1 MAWFLLLLISAL
13 VGIMAGILVRL
24 PYPPSNT
31 ESTSNL
37 SLSQTAITITTNIPL
52 TTTVSTTPVLTTL
65 LTNFQTSTVGIP
77 PRSSGR
83 ETLSSIP
90 TTLTAATIIPSASQH
105 MLETTTPFPQTPPA
119 GIEPTFSTIQPCP
132 QWDTDVLGSNTPINT
147 MSSRAETSQTT
158 TGYLTFISSD
168 EVPAVSPGPG
178 KTIPFPRS
186 NPPTSTV
193 YDSSAAGASSATR
206 PIASAQ
212 SASLRLR
219 IPKPPIYLYQH

>member
-1 MAWFLLLLISAL
+1 MESTPFLYRRGQHVDLGKMKTPHVASKRPRPHDAGVPGLNANRQPSSSSIRNAELLRIDRDRALPELPSRRRNWRLLIIFMAWFLLLLISAI

-37 SLSQTAITITTNIPL
+37 SLSQTAITITTNIPS

-105 MLETTTPFPQTPPA
+105 MLETTTHSPRRPPPELNPHFLQFSHAPSGIQTSWA
-119 GIEPTFSTIQPCP
+119 
-132 QWDTDVLGSNTPINT
+132 PIH
-147 MSSRAETSQTT
+147 
-158 TGYLTFISSD
+158 
-168 EVPAVSPGPG
+168 P
-178 KTIPFPRS
+178 
-186 NPPTSTV
+186 
-193 YDSSAAGASSATR
+193 
-206 PIASAQ
+206 
-212 SASLRLR
+212 
-219 IPKPPIYLYQH
+219 